1 MPGSQPHTRI
11 ATNTVSKTGLAL
23 ITRTDSTTA
32 RLAHLLDQDLSF
44 TGGDRPHP
52 LHAIHAFAAKFPAQL
67 PRHFIEGLSEPG
79 ETVLDPMAG
88 SGSTLLEGWLAGRKV
103 VGVDLDPL
111 AARQCRAKTTWVAPE
126 VVEETGQRT
135 LANARR
141 RVEVDRPLDTLRGEL
156 DAATKSFLDYWFLP
170 ETQVELAAL
179 ALEIQEE
186 TGSVLRN
193 LLEVLFSAT
202 IVTKSGGVSR
212 ARDLA
217 HSRPH
222 RVADKQPRSPFRMFE
237 NQVRQASRAFAETPD
252 LGGESGSFIA
262 ADSRSLPLADNSV
275 DLIVTSPPYANA
287 LDYMRAHKF
296 SLVWLGQRV
305 GELSSLRGRY
315 IGAERQSDEE
325 AIPLP
330 ENAQRAIASLSEIDR
345 PKSRILA
352 RYLREMRQAIAEMH
366 RVVRPGRAVIM
377 VVGPST
383 MRGQRIATQE
393 YLAEIAGQVG
403 FRVGG
408 PIERPLDRNRR
419 MLPARWG
426 NGRNGSNVGIE
437 LRLHQE
443 YVIELLKV

>member
-1 MPGSQPHTRI
+1 MPGSQPRTRI
-11 ATNTVSKTGLAL
+11 ATRIRHDAGLVLSTG
-23 ITRTDSTTA
+23 TDSIAA

-111 AARQCRAKTTWVAPE
+111 AGRQCRVKTTWVAPQ
-126 VVEETGQRT
+126 VVEETGQGV
-135 LANARR
+135 LADARR
-141 RVEVDRPLDTLRGEL
+141 RVEVDRPLDTLHGEL
-156 DAATKSFLDYWFLP
+156 DDATKSFLDYWFLP
-170 ETQVELAAL
+170 ETQKELAAL
-179 ALEIQEE
+179 TLAVREE
-186 TGSVLRN
+186 TDPILRN

-237 NQVRQASRAFAETPD
+237 NQVRQAARAFAETPD
-252 LGGESGSFIA
+252 AGRESGHFIA
-262 ADSRSLPLADNSV
+262 ADSRSLPLSDNSV

-296 SLVWLGQRV
+296 SLVWLGQQV
-305 GELSSLRGRY
+305 GKLGNLRGKY
-315 IGAERQSDEE
+315 IGAERQSEEE

-330 ENAQRAIASLSEIDR
+330 ENAQHAIASLSEVDR
-345 PKSRILA
+345 PKSRVLTK
-352 RYLREMRQAIAEMH
+352 YLREMRQSIAEMH
-366 RVVRPGRAVIM
+366 RVLRPGRAVIM

-383 MRGQRIATQE
+383 MRGQRIATQD
-393 YLAEIAGQVG
+393 YLAEIATQVG
-403 FRVGG
+403 FRIKGV
-408 PIERPLDRNRR
+408 PERKLNRDKR
-419 MLPARWG
+419 MMPARWG
-426 NGRNGSNVGIE
+426 NGHTNGNSGIE
-437 LRLHQE
+437 LRQHEE
-443 YVIELLKV
+443 YVIGLVKV